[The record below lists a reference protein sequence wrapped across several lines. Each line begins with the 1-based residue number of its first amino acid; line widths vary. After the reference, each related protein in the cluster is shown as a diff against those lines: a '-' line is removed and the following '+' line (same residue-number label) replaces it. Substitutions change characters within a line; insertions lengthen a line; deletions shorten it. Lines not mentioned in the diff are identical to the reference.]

1 MNIRLI
7 RGWEKVKDKG
17 RGEEEIVVSNLA
29 VDNSKKTKIFAWNFL
44 FKLILYKK
52 NFLMKWAF
60 YSKSYN

>member
-29 VDNSKKTKIFAWNFL
+29 VDNSKKTKIFA
-44 FKLILYKK
+44 
-52 NFLMKWAF
+52 
-60 YSKSYN
+60 